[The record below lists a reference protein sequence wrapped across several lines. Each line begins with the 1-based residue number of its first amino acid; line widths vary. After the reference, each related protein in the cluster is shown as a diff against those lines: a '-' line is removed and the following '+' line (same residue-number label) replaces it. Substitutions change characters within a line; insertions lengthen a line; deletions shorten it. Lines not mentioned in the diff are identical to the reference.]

1 MNVIDLRRTNLNL
14 LIVFEV
20 LIVERHVGRA
30 AEKLGLTQS
39 AVSHALGRL
48 REAMNDPLFVRNP
61 KGVEPTPHALEVA
74 PRISAILESARSV
87 LSSAPDFEPDRPHK
101 FSIGAT
107 DGAVNAVLIPLM
119 DHLRRVAPAVT
130 VNVAPTN
137 HDGLMGAID
146 RMEIDLAISVFAGVF
161 ERLSRRPILEVD
173 FVGIARSEHSDVQAT
188 GMTVRQF
195 AALPHLV
202 ISAQVQAT
210 EAIDSQLADHG
221 LKRNVA
227 MVEPHYLAAPMLVSR
242 TDMIALVDRNLANM
256 FVNSQSLMLFD
267 PPIRPPSTT
276 IDLLISRARAAEPP
290 LRWLA
295 QQIDAIFPGIGLS
308 GGSNIENQ
316 PRRPAA

>member
-20 LIVERHVGRA
+20 LMVERHVGRA
-30 AEKLGLTQS
+30 AVKLGLTQS

-87 LSSAPDFEPDRPHK
+87 LSSAPDFEPDRPHQ

-119 DHLRRVAPAVT
+119 DHLRRIAPAVT
-130 VNVAPTN
+130 IHVTATN
-137 HDGLMGAID
+137 RDSLMGTID
-146 RMEIDLAISVFAGVF
+146 RMEIDVGISVFSGAF
-161 ERLSRRPILEVD
+161 ERLSRHPILEMD
-173 FVGIARSEHSDVQAT
+173 FVGIARAGHPDVQAA
-188 GMTVRQF
+188 GMTVAQF

-202 ISAQVQAT
+202 ISAQIQAT

-227 MVEPHYLAAPMLVSR
+227 MVEPHYLAAPMIVSR

-256 FVNSQSLMLFD
+256 FVDSQSLLLFE

-276 IDLLISRARAAEPP
+276 IDLLVSRARATEPP

-295 QQIDAIFPGIGLS
+295 QQIDLIFPGVQS
-308 GGSNIENQ
+308 SDGSDIENE
-316 PRRPAA
+316 AL